1 MLLSDEYTK
10 KYLVLA
16 VESGIIEKKDLTN
29 AWNELDPGKAIELK
43 GYSRYFVK
51 HAP

>member
-16 VESGIIEKKDLTN
+16 VESGIIEEKDLKN
-29 AWNELDPGKAIELK
+29 AWNELDPGKAIDLK
-43 GYSRYFVK
+43 KYSRYFLK
-51 HAP
+51 QTP